1 MRESDDDQY
10 SPEETAR
17 RLERGL
23 RRAFDRPPQP
33 HGSNPKTPRAIKTK
47 ERPASK
53 GRVHK
58 GKTGR

>member
-1 MRESDDDQY
+1 MKQPDDDQY

-17 RLERGL
+17 RMKRALERAL
-23 RRAFDRPPQP
+23 NIPPQP
-33 HGSNPKTPRAIKTK
+33 HGRNPQTPPTPKPK

-58 GKTGR
+58 GKSRS